1 MHYTPTGILSEE
13 DTSMCDRDPSKPAIA
28 VTRWTT
34 KLAEHF
40 AAAA

>member
-13 DTSMCDRDPSKPAIA
+13 DTSMCDRDPSKSAIA
-28 VTRWTT
+28 
-34 KLAEHF
+34 LAEHF